1 MNLLH
6 LKYAVETEK
15 AGSINK
21 AAENL
26 YIGQPNLSRAIK
38 ELEAS
43 LGITIFARSAKG
55 MAVTPEGEEFLRS
68 ARKILAEIDAL
79 ESMYKSGVKIK
90 QKFSISVPRACYISE
105 AFARF
110 SRSLDRE
117 SPAELFYN
125 ETNTMNVIKNILEND
140 YKLGIIRY
148 AEDHDMYF
156 REMLNGKNIV
166 HELVA
171 EFSYVLI
178 MSEKHPLAE
187 YEDIRYE
194 DLKPYIEIS
203 HADPFI
209 SPMPAC
215 DVKKPEL
222 PDDIDKKIFIFERAS
237 RFDLLSEN
245 TDTFMWVSLASQE
258 LLERYGLV
266 LKKCSDNRRIYKDV
280 LIYRKD
286 YHLTDLDRCF
296 ITELCR
302 SKRQYIP
309 N

>member
-21 AAENL
+21 AAESL

-38 ELEAS
+38 ELETS

-55 MAVTPEGEEFLRS
+55 MTVTSEGERFLTR
-68 ARKILAEIDAL
+68 ARKILAEIDSL
-79 ESMYKSGVKIK
+79 ESTYKSGLKTK

-110 SRSLDRE
+110 TKAIDLY

-148 AEDHDMYF
+148 AEEHDVYF
-156 REMLNGKNIV
+156 KEMLDEKNII

-178 MSEKHPLAE
+178 MSAKHPLAE
-187 YEDIRYE
+187 RGDIRYE
-194 DLKPYIEIS
+194 DLKSYIEIS
-203 HADPFI
+203 HADPFVP
-209 SPMPAC
+209 SMPAC
-215 DVKKPEL
+215 AVKKSEL

-237 RFDLLSEN
+237 QFDLLSEN
-245 TDTFMWVSLASQE
+245 TDTFMWMSFASQK
-258 LLERYGLV
+258 LLERYGLI
-266 LKKCSDNRRIYKDV
+266 LKKCSDNHRVYKDV
-280 LIYRKD
+280 LIYRND
-286 YHLTDLDRCF
+286 YHLTDLDRYF

-302 SKRQYIP
+302 SKRQYIR